1 MGASKLETADRFTK
15 PKDLDANSVI
25 LFRLPRIFRLTFA
38 LKSQP
43 ADQFKS
49 TVVKKSRNGQGHIL
63 ENISFCMISA
73 RLFVCKREKKPLAN

>member
-1 MGASKLETADRFTK
+1 MGASKLETADRFSK

-49 TVVKKSRNGQGHIL
+49 TVVKKVGMDKAIYSK
-63 ENISFCMISA
+63 IS
-73 RLFVCKREKKPLAN
+73 LVV